1 MTNPTTA
8 RVLTR
13 ESAALIGAPLL
24 MTQDRAAA
32 LMARLFNAPLS
43 AMNNET
49 RGAASRAYSVVDG
62 IAQIRVSGE
71 LFNHESATSQW
82 LGAQTY
88 ESLAATLRAAER
100 DPGVSGIVLD
110 IDSPGGE
117 AAGAM
122 EAAAVVRAVAATKP
136 VIAFVD
142 GMGASAA
149 YALASGATTIVTTPS
164 AMLGSIGVVMTH
176 WDMSGLLESWGLKA
190 TSIYAGEFK
199 TDGSPYRPLADGEKA
214 RLRGTVNSIYQLF
227 AATVGKHRPALG
239 EAGARRTEAAIYVG
253 AEAVAAGLADRVGTR
268 ESAMA
273 LARGENR
280 SAALSTTASPAAA
293 SGQAVGEH
301 ERGRAAFAA
310 ATGRAMSESPR
321 AIDAAMDAELLRAPP
336 PGAARAGIDEN
347 AVEAGRQVFA
357 AARFGTTPGDRNAA
371 EAAAA
376 QFRAAKASGAPA
388 ANFDQA
394 TFERG
399 SRAFG
404 ALIEKPSANAS
415 KVVGRWR

>member
-1 MTNPTTA
+1 MTDNTHHP
-8 RVLTR
+8 LTR
-13 ESAALIGAPLL
+13 EAAALIGAPLL
-24 MTQDRAAA
+24 MTRDRAAA
-32 LMARLFNAPLS
+32 LVARLFNAPPS

-49 RGAASRAYSVVDG
+49 RGAASKTYNVIDG
-62 IAQIRVSGE
+62 VAQIRVAGE
-71 LFNHESATSQW
+71 LFNRESATSRW

-88 ESLAATLRAAER
+88 EGLAATLRAAER
-100 DPGVSGIVLD
+100 DPSVRGILLD

-122 EAAAVVRAVAATKP
+122 EAAEVVRAAAAIKP
-136 VIAFVD
+136 VIALVD

-164 AMLGSIGVVMTH
+164 AMIGSIGVVMTH
-176 WDMSGLLESWGLKA
+176 WDMSGLLDSWGLKA

-239 EAGARRTEAAIYVG
+239 EAGARRTEAAVYVG

-268 ESAMA
+268 ADAMA
-273 LARGENR
+273 LACGDSR

-310 ATGRAMSESPR
+310 ATGRAMSENPLAVS
-321 AIDAAMDAELLRAPP
+321 AAMDAELLRAPP

-388 ANFDQA
+388 VHFDQA
-394 TFERG
+394 AFERG

-404 ALIEKPSANAS
+404 ALFENPGARAS
-415 KVVGRWR
+415 KVVGRRR